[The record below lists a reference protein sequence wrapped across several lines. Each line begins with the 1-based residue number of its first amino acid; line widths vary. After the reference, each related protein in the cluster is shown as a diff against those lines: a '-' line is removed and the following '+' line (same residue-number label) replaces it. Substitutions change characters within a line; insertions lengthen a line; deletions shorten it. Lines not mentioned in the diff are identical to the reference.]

1 MRQII
6 YKGLCVDSDDPKRLG
21 RIRAYLVSERSFERE
36 RANENNGF
44 RNYQDW
50 DERDPFVYEPFMP
63 VFLNSPPNKNSC
75 VRLIYSHISK
85 KGSKDKYYLPCTP
98 SSITKVNGE
107 SYEDGLTNSD
117 EGSQNKKYRDLLKD
131 GEFFNKK
138 TKGVF
143 AEPEDVA
150 IYGKGS
156 SDIIIKKNEILLR
169 SGKNKD
175 FKSTQSPE
183 TEDNRAFLHLTRY
196 DSTVENKPKVDIF
209 KRVKKDKPIRVL
221 VEYNLDIPAIV
232 NSDTVFNGDL
242 FVYFLNDERYDTT
255 NLSPGLEIDNVVK
268 RMVVKIGFTQLSI
281 DTISKFI
288 NDFIKLIT
296 SQETNNDITDIT
308 TKEYGNSLS
317 LEIMPLENKIKG
329 SVFPLYYRPTNS
341 LYNKLNE
348 EIINVNIAIPRN
360 LAIAELFSKVR
371 PVEGKNENMWGNGLI
386 YDSGKNTNVPVD
398 LEKQTRQPK
407 ENVLSK
413 KSVGVLG
420 GDEIYLISHKSI
432 KPNLQKGIDLNGT
445 IYGIDENKL
454 VDELQQKTSSVVRGE
469 ELIDFLRLMMN
480 FMLTHVHP
488 IPNEEPNGTSKEGT
502 TKQDIVSELERA
514 YEKILNRN
522 IRIN

>member
-1 MRQII
+1 
-6 YKGLCVDSDDPKRLG
+6 
-21 RIRAYLVSERSFERE
+21 
-36 RANENNGF
+36 
-44 RNYQDW
+44 
-50 DERDPFVYEPFMP
+50 
-63 VFLNSPPNKNSC
+63 
-75 VRLIYSHISK
+75 
-85 KGSKDKYYLPCTP
+85 
-98 SSITKVNGE
+98 
-107 SYEDGLTNSD
+107 
-117 EGSQNKKYRDLLKD
+117 
-131 GEFFNKK
+131 
-138 TKGVF
+138 
-143 AEPEDVA
+143 
-150 IYGKGS
+150 
-156 SDIIIKKNEILLR
+156 
-169 SGKNKD
+169 
-175 FKSTQSPE
+175 
-183 TEDNRAFLHLTRY
+183 
-196 DSTVENKPKVDIF
+196 
-209 KRVKKDKPIRVL
+209 
-221 VEYNLDIPAIV
+221 
-232 NSDTVFNGDL
+232 
-242 FVYFLNDERYDTT
+242 
-255 NLSPGLEIDNVVK
+255 
-268 RMVVKIGFTQLSI
+268 
-281 DTISKFI
+281 
-288 NDFIKLIT
+288 
-296 SQETNNDITDIT
+296 
-308 TKEYGNSLS
+308 
-317 LEIMPLENKIKG
+317 MPLENKIKG

-407 ENVLSK
+407 ENILSK